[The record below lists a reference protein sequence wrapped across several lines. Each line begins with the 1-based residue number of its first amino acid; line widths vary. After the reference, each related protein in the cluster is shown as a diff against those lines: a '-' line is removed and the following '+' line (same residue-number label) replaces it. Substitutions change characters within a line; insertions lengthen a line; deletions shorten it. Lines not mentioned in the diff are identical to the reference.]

1 MGPPFLFLFFSLKKS
16 EFHAEMHDWVK
27 KSFWE
32 KRDLKEPNLWRK
44 KKDSF
49 GEKVCT
55 APTHTRNYVIR
66 RERKV
71 KVKKKECLNGEQES
85 RNFFFLPS
93 SPFFLSFNKHWW
105 KWKLIVGDGSEKKSR
120 QFNILASSDSLSAFF
135 FSFLSSF
142 RSFFFFS
149 CLFFSFAFVWPRVF
163 FWNMFAEWV
172 PREKIYVFFFFLN
185 TQ

>member
-1 MGPPFLFLFFSLKKS
+1 MVYYTPRKKREWGLFNGTTFLFLFFPWKKS

-32 KRDLKEPNLWRK
+32 KRDLKEPNLWR

-85 RNFFFLPS
+85 RNFFF
-93 SPFFLSFNKHWW
+93 FL
-105 KWKLIVGDGSEKKSR
+105 L
-120 QFNILASSDSLSAFF
+120 LL
-135 FSFLSSF
+135 FSFFQQTLMKVETNCRRRIRKKVKTIQHISII
-142 RSFFFFS
+142 RFS
-149 CLFFSFAFVWPRVF
+149 
-163 FWNMFAEWV
+163 
-172 PREKIYVFFFFLN
+172 
-185 TQ
+185 